1 MISNR
6 LKLIFKFLLFFLLV
20 YVLALLFPTS
30 IGIID
35 VSAKSAPVSFTG
47 YQTSGLLSAGNSTNA
62 NLGFEWSNKAG
73 ANMGSGYLIVGFSY
87 TQSSIDAPVASLSTL
102 RVKSG
107 DQQYNCYFSSYSNDL
122 ASSSGNSSS
131 SSSSISAICPVSLGP
146 DGLSGMILGFTGRS
160 TGWELQYRVPN
171 LFTFVPDSNGEVVN
185 AIDKQ
190 TEEVK
195 KTNETLKD
203 SSIDD
208 KININSD
215 SLTDESGIQ
224 DLLLMPL
231 TLMNAVN
238 TGFNS
243 SCSSFSLGSLY
254 GHDLSLKCFTI
265 SDVVGSGLSG
275 IIDVI
280 ISGIFIYLF
289 SKHLRKVFDRT
300 TNLENV
306 VGDVICL

>member
-1 MISNR
+1 MMSDS
-6 LKLIFKFLLFFLLV
+6 LKFIIKIFLFLLLV

-30 IGIID
+30 LGIVD
-35 VSAKSAPVSFTG
+35 VSAKSSPVSFTG
-47 YQTSGLLSAGNSTNA
+47 YQTTGLLSSGNNVNA
-62 NLGFEWSNKAG
+62 NLDFGWGNKAG
-73 ANMGSGYLIVGFSY
+73 ANMGNGYLVIGFSY
-87 TQSSIDAPVASLSTL
+87 TQSGIDAPVASLSTL

-107 DQQYNCYFSSYSNDL
+107 AEQYNCYFSSYSNDL

-131 SSSSISAICPVSLGP
+131 SSSSISAICPVFLGP
-146 DGLSGMILGFTGRS
+146 EGLSGMILGFTGRS
-160 TGWELQYRVPN
+160 TGWELQYRMPN
-171 LFTFVPDSNGEVVN
+171 LFTFVPDSNDEVVT

-190 TEEVK
+190 AEEVK

-208 KININSD
+208 NININD
-215 SLTDESGIQ
+215 NSLTDESGIQ

-265 SDVVGSGLSG
+265 SDVVGSDLSG

-300 TNLENV
+300 TNLENEE
-306 VGDVICL
+306 GDVI